1 MPLSSHKFPHIEH
14 KVDFCVVGGGMA
26 GLVASIAAAR
36 HGTKVL
42 LMHDRP
48 VLGGNA
54 SSECRIHICGADR
67 HNRIPNMR
75 ETGILEEIRLEN
87 LHCNPN
93 RNYSVWD
100 MVLYDLAERTSNLT
114 VLLNCSCM
122 DATLDDNYIK
132 SISGWQTTSQTRHTV
147 WAQIFADCSGDSVLA
162 PLTGAEYRMGRE
174 GRDETGETIAPEKAD
189 AGTMGMTCL
198 FQARD
203 FGTPQTFKSPK
214 WANIYTRDEDL
225 PYGTRGHN
233 HGEWWGLGYWWVEL
247 GGVCHSIHDTERMRR
262 DLLKIALGVWDHI
275 KNQGD
280 HGAENWGLEWLQFL
294 PGKRESRRYIGD
306 YVLTQQDIEEG
317 GKFDDIVAYGGW
329 SMDDHHPAGFEAV
342 RFGSPPTIYHPA
354 PSPYGIPYRSLY
366 SRNVGNL
373 MFAGRNVSVTHAAL
387 SSTRVMGTC
396 ISMGQAMGTA
406 VAMAV
411 RHSLTPREV
420 SERVNELQQLLLLDD
435 CYLPWIPQKFSSLTI
450 NARLKASN
458 GVDPEPVRDG
468 WNRQIGDDPHAWT
481 ARSGDSITYLFETP
495 SHVSEVKLLLD
506 TAMDRDLALSL
517 HYRDH
522 GMTHIPEETPRRFRI
537 DVMKDGEWH
546 KFRVV
551 EGNYQRQVCVGIGEV
566 VEGVRYTLTET
577 HGAETSRVYGFYV
590 R

>member
-1 MPLSSHKFPHIEH
+1 MNKFPHVAHE
-14 KVDFCVVGGGMA
+14 VDFCVVGGGMA

-36 HGTKVL
+36 HGARVL

-67 HNRIPNMR
+67 HNQIPNMR

-87 LHCNPN
+87 LSCNPN

-100 MVLYDLAERTSNLT
+100 MVLYDLTERTSNLT
-114 VLLNCSCM
+114 VLLNCSCN
-122 DATLDDNYIK
+122 DATMNGEYIE
-132 SISGWQTTSQTRHTV
+132 SISGWQTTSQTHHTV
-147 WAQIFADCSGDSVLA
+147 RAQIFADCSGDSVLA

-174 GRDETGETIAPEKAD
+174 GRDETGEKIAPEKAD

-203 FGTPQTFKSPK
+203 FGMPQTFKPPE
-214 WANIYTRDEDL
+214 WANSYTRDDDL
-225 PYGTRGHN
+225 PYKARGHN

-247 GGVCHSIHDTERMRR
+247 GGTYHSIHDTERMRH
-262 DLLKIALGVWDHI
+262 DLLKITLGVWDHI

-306 YVLTQQDIEEG
+306 YVLTQQNIEEG
-317 GKFDDIVAYGGW
+317 GNFADTVAYGGW

-342 RFGSPPTIYHPA
+342 RIGAPPTIYHPA

-366 SRNVGNL
+366 SRNVDNL

-406 VAMAV
+406 AAMAV
-411 RHSLTPREV
+411 CHSLTPREV
-420 SERVNELQQLLLLDD
+420 GVRVNELQQLLLLDD
-435 CYLPWIPQKFSSLTI
+435 CYLPGIPQKFSPLTV
-450 NARLKASN
+450 NARLIASN
-458 GVDPEPVRDG
+458 GLDPEPVRDG
-468 WNRQIGDDPHAWT
+468 WNRQIGDDSHAWIT
-481 ARSGDSITYLFETP
+481 RLGDSITYLFETP
-495 SHVSEVKLLLD
+495 PHVSEVKLLLD

-517 HYRDH
+517 HYMDH
-522 GMTHIPEETPRRFRI
+522 GMTHTPEETPRRFRI
-537 DVMKDGEWH
+537 DVMKDGEWC
-546 KFRVV
+546 KFKAV
-551 EGNYQRQVCVGIGEV
+551 EENYQRQVRVGIDEV

-577 HGAETSRVYGFYV
+577 HGAEASRVYGFYV

>member
-1 MPLSSHKFPHIEH
+1 
-14 KVDFCVVGGGMA
+14 
-26 GLVASIAAAR
+26 
-36 HGTKVL
+36 
-42 LMHDRP
+42 
-48 VLGGNA
+48 
-54 SSECRIHICGADR
+54 
-67 HNRIPNMR
+67 
-75 ETGILEEIRLEN
+75 
-87 LHCNPN
+87 
-93 RNYSVWD
+93 
-100 MVLYDLAERTSNLT
+100 
-114 VLLNCSCM
+114 
-122 DATLDDNYIK
+122 
-132 SISGWQTTSQTRHTV
+132 
-147 WAQIFADCSGDSVLA
+147 
-162 PLTGAEYRMGRE
+162 
-174 GRDETGETIAPEKAD
+174 
-189 AGTMGMTCL
+189 
-198 FQARD
+198 
-203 FGTPQTFKSPK
+203 
-214 WANIYTRDEDL
+214 
-225 PYGTRGHN
+225 
-233 HGEWWGLGYWWVEL
+233 
-247 GGVCHSIHDTERMRR
+247 
-262 DLLKIALGVWDHI
+262 
-275 KNQGD
+275 
-280 HGAENWGLEWLQFL
+280 
-294 PGKRESRRYIGD
+294 
-306 YVLTQQDIEEG
+306 
-317 GKFDDIVAYGGW
+317 
-329 SMDDHHPAGFEAV
+329 
-342 RFGSPPTIYHPA
+342 
-354 PSPYGIPYRSLY
+354 
-366 SRNVGNL
+366 

-435 CYLPWIPQKFSSLTI
+435 CYLPRIPQKFSSLTI

-522 GMTHIPEETPRRFRI
+522 GMTHTPEETPRRFRI